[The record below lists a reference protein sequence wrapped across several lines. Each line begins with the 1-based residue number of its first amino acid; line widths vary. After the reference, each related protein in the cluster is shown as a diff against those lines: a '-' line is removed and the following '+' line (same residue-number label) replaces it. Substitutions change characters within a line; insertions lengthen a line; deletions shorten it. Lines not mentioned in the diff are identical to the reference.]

1 MNDHLN
7 IFTPQQDL
15 PFTIEEIKLYCI
27 GKADR
32 GLVRR
37 IELRMIDDPFFA
49 DAMEGYMR
57 CDNWSEVEKQV
68 KLLKDEINTQYLQ
81 TATIKE
87 NTENNRSFFQLKYIA
102 IAASVLILFGIG
114 YILQDIF
121 LSSDTPTVA
130 STTTSA
136 PEQWRPATTDT
147 SIDHSIADAR
157 STSADAE
164 ESNIV
169 IQSQESITPPEP
181 AKPTTIAPIAMIEA
195 EVQED
200 AKSDIQVEKKESMLG
215 DGNYQVT
222 SEAAGSKIT
231 EPISSGTA
239 AQEES
244 YDEQYKDKDKVATID
259 AKTISAKPI
268 ATTAPA
274 TPTVD
279 GGIAKYEAKKYDEA
293 EKNLSEVLTMDPQ
306 NQKAISY
313 RSQAR
318 SKKKNCNG
326 AYNDF
331 KKMKI
336 DYNNTDYLAAAW
348 EVAYCMSSSNKSKAR
363 EILQKLIDHH
373 TSYATRAQELLNQ
386 L

>member
-7 IFTPQQDL
+7 IFTSQQDL

-87 NTENNRSFFQLKYIA
+87 NTEDNRSFFQLKYIA

-114 YILQDIF
+114 YIVQDKF

-136 PEQWRPATTDT
+136 PEQWSPATTDT
-147 SIDHSIADAR
+147 SIDHSIADAQ
-157 STSADAE
+157 STSADVE
-164 ESNIV
+164 GSNIV
-169 IQSQESITPPEP
+169 IQSQESITPLEP
-181 AKPTTIAPIAMIEA
+181 AKPTTIAPIMITEA

-222 SEAAGSKIT
+222 SEAAAPKIT
-231 EPISSGTA
+231 EPISSGTV

-244 YDEQYKDKDKVATID
+244 YDEQNKDKVT
-259 AKTISAKPI
+259 TI
-268 ATTAPA
+268 ATKSVAARPSANTAPA
-274 TPTVD
+274 APTVAE
-279 GGIAKYEAKKYDEA
+279 GIAKYEAKKYDEA
-293 EKNLSEVLTMDPQ
+293 EKNLSEVLANDPQ

-313 RSQAR
+313 RSQTR

-331 KKMKI
+331 KKMETN
-336 DYNNTDYLAAAW
+336 YSNPDYLAAAW
-348 EVAYCMSSSNKSKAR
+348 EAAYCMRSSNKSKAR

-373 TSYATRAQELLNQ
+373 TSYATQAQELLDQ